1 MRQRRTTPKPDT
13 VESATPMKFRT
24 GRSAALVTV
33 IVLLAAG
40 CTSHSPQNA
49 TGPTPTVA
57 KTIKLVNAEQVTCSA
72 AITSKCLTVGNI
84 STISGPVPGL
94 FEGGAV
100 GADAYFSYLDS
111 TQGGI
116 DGRKVSLISD
126 DDQFNGQT
134 NQNDTQQLISK
145 VLAFVGSFSLE
156 DEDGGTILAQHPTVP
171 NVSMSLSP
179 TTIALQNTIMPQP
192 TSDGWAE
199 GPLLYFAHKY
209 PQAIKHVGIL
219 VAQEAAAEYAATNL
233 EAGMKHEGY
242 KIVYSELYGPLDT
255 NFTPEVLAMKS
266 AGVQFVD
273 LTETD
278 ATNAED
284 ILAEMYQQGYH
295 PQVIES
301 AGPLY
306 VDDFTQ
312 KSGGPQVTD
321 GVYLDQEDA
330 LYLGADAKSVPEVNT
345 MLSWIQKIH
354 PGFTTDLFTL
364 YGWCSAM
371 LFAEGLEHAG
381 SDPDSASLLT
391 SLKNIHSFDAG
402 GLMAPDNPGSRQP
415 PSCWLLARVVNGV
428 YVRIA
433 PSPKSSF
440 ICDAGYFHR

>member
-1 MRQRRTTPKPDT
+1 MA
-13 VESATPMKFRT
+13 VLVSA
-24 GRSAALVTV
+24 
-33 IVLLAAG
+33 VLLVAAA
-40 CTSHSPQNA
+40 CTSHSPQGNA
-49 TGPTPTVA
+49 GPPPTVA
-57 KTIKLVNAEQVTCSA
+57 KAIKLVNAEKVSCPA
-72 AITSKCLTVGNI
+72 AITSTCLTVGNI

-94 FEGGAV
+94 FEGGEV
-100 GADAYFSYLDS
+100 GANAYFSYLDS

-116 DGRKVSLISD
+116 DGRKVSLLSD

-134 NQNDTQQLISK
+134 NEADTQQLISK
-145 VLAFVGSFSLE
+145 VLAFVGSFSLQ
-156 DEDGGTILAQHPTVP
+156 DADGGTILAQHPTVP

-179 TTIALQNTIMPQP
+179 TTIALPNTVMPQP

-199 GPLLYFAHKY
+199 GPLLYFAKKY
-209 PQAIKHVGIL
+209 PQAVKHVGIL

-233 EAGMKHEGY
+233 EAGMVHEGY
-242 KIVYSELYGPLDT
+242 KIVYSQLYGPLDT

-284 ILAEMYQQGYH
+284 ILAEMYQQGFH
-295 PQVIES
+295 PEVIES

-312 KSGGPQVTD
+312 KAGGPQVTD

-345 MLSWIQKIH
+345 MLSWIQKVQ
-354 PGFTTDLFTL
+354 PNFTTDLFTL
-364 YGWCSAM
+364 YGWCAAM
-371 LFAEGLEHAG
+371 LFTEALEHSG
-381 SDPDSASLLT
+381 SNPDSASVLAA
-391 SLKNIHSFDAG
+391 LKKIHSFDAG

-428 YVRIA
+428 YVRIP

-440 ICDAGYFHR
+440 ICDAGYYHR